1 MKKSLLTLLIFVM
14 VLVNLV
20 LTIILTIS
28 IVPQTKKANELITKV
43 CTAIDLDI
51 AAGDV
56 GGSNTVAIE
65 NVSVYNLP
73 DSITINLKK
82 GPDGVQHYAVITVT
96 LSIDTTHEDATKFNM
111 SDYQSLIQMEIV
123 KIMQSHTL
131 DEVQNNTAGVQQEIL
146 ESIQSMFGSNFV
158 FAVGFSSATYQ

>member
-82 GPDGVQHYAVITVT
+82 GPDGVQHYAVINVT
-96 LSIDTTHEDATKFNM
+96 LSIDTTQEDATKFNM
-111 SDYQSLIQMEIV
+111 ADY
-123 KIMQSHTL
+123 QSHTL
-131 DEVQNNTAGVQQEIL
+131 EEVQNNTAGVQQEIL